1 MKDLHL
7 AEPNYRGM
15 YESEAKENRLM
26 KEEFNIL
33 VEKCNKM
40 GLEDEQLRAR
50 IAELEKENLFLSGQ
64 IEAFKYCAKGGAE

>member
-64 IEAFKYCAKGGAE
+64 SEAFKYCAKGGSE